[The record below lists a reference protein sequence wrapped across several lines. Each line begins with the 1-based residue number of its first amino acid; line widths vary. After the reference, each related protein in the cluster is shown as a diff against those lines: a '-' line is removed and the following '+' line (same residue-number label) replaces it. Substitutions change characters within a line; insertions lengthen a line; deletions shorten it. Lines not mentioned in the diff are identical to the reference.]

1 MTNLP
6 DGTAFG
12 GSSSD
17 RLGSRENILKQVKED
32 RSYKPVRSS
41 HVSLMGGDLASGVPY
56 VIKSEITGEEY
67 NADFFTVTIWWLL
80 DGEHTIGQVVDETKG
95 RFESSYETVRDAIS
109 FLGEEGLL
117 AGTEPEIAL
126 SKRLRFVSAF
136 ELDFT
141 ITRKNS
147 QFFLGFRRMVRFFA
161 QGIGLWVTLILIAA
175 GALLLAPDFL
185 PILFNRSSFE
195 ILGSSN
201 VGFFFYFLL
210 LFPIL
215 VVHELAHGA
224 TLAYYGGLWDVMPG
238 EVGTGLYYFGPMF
251 YVDTSDAWV
260 LPRRM
265 RVMVSLS
272 GPLSTLL
279 IGALLV
285 FADMFWPNQILK
297 MTSFFCFYY
306 MLWNF
311 LPLVET
317 DGYYA
322 VMDSA
327 DIPNLRNEAFGHL
340 KSKIFGRKGPD
351 EEKFEPRKRAF
362 LTWFALL
369 SIAFVLVLAYQTY
382 VIFQYMSFDTFN
394 ALIRILQARSANLL
408 VDVASV
414 VYFALMAV
422 GFITMPFSLL
432 KRTRKEAT
440 EVATE
445 V

>member
-6 DGTAFG
+6 DGTG
-12 GSSSD
+12 VRGSSSD
-17 RLGSRENILKQVKED
+17 RAGSREDILQHVKED
-32 RSYKPVRSS
+32 RSYKPMRSG
-41 HVSLMGGDLASGVPY
+41 HVALMGGDLASGVPY

-67 NADFFTVTIWWLL
+67 NVDFFTVTIWWLL
-80 DGEHTIGQVVDETKG
+80 DGEHTISQIVDETKD
-95 RFESSYETVRDAIS
+95 RFESSFDTVLETVT

-117 AGTEPEIAL
+117 AGTEPEIPF
-126 SKRLRFVSAF
+126 SRRLRFVSAF

-141 ITRKNS
+141 ITRKNP
-147 QFFLGFRRMVRFFA
+147 QFFLRFRRIVRFFA
-161 QGIGLWVTLILIAA
+161 QGIGLWVTVILIIA

-185 PILFNRSSFE
+185 SILFNRLNFE
-195 ILGSSN
+195 ILGSSV

-215 VVHELAHGA
+215 VVHEIAHGA

-251 YVDTSDAWV
+251 YVDTSDSWV

-279 IGALLV
+279 AGALLV
-285 FADMFWPNQILK
+285 FADMLWPSQIIR
-297 MTSFFCFYY
+297 MASFFCFYW

-311 LPLVET
+311 LPLIET

-322 VMDSA
+322 VMDYV
-327 DIPNLRNEAFGHL
+327 DIPNLRNEAFDHL
-340 KSKIFGRKGPD
+340 KSKIFGRTEPD
-351 EEKFEPRKRAF
+351 QEKFEPRKRAF
-362 LTWFALL
+362 LTWFAVL
-369 SIAFVLVLAYQTY
+369 SIVFVLVLAYQTY
-382 VIFQYMSFDTFN
+382 VIFQYMASDTFS
-394 ALIRILQARSANLL
+394 AVVRISQMTSTNIL
-408 VDVASV
+408 VDLASV
-414 VYFALMAV
+414 AYFALMAV

-432 KRTRKEAT
+432 KRTRKEAS
-440 EVATE
+440 EV
-445 V
+445 